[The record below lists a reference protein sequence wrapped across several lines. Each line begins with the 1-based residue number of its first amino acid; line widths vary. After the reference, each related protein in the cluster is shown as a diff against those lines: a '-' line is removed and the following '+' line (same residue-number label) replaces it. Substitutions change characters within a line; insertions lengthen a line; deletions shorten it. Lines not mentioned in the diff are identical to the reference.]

1 MIATLIRCGDSFL
14 SRKRL
19 ALSLM
24 VNPASW
30 FAFKALIGVGTVPD
44 LPILNSKVLSMSSPL
59 LSFGCMKEGTLVY
72 WTVVGYS
79 ARLLLATY
87 ASLLFASLFAAL
99 RVPAMPYAVFVGFV
113 CGIALVGPCPLLARF
128 QSFGFILLHL
138 MMIGQALPQCFLLEI
153 SCTIEMMGCFCGAA
167 SMMVTAAALSYL
179 YMQLRM
185 QAAAAGAAAFKG
197 VHMFVIL
204 LAPAAVAFAGM
215 LAQKMM
221 HAAAATAAANIEK
234 NVPASLFV
242 VDGDFT
248 SALLLASAALASVDI
263 NIEEEVACSCC
274 VGSRAR

>member
-59 LSFGCMKEGTLVY
+59 LSFGSMKEGTLVY

-79 ARLLLATY
+79 ARLLPAAF

-138 MMIGQALPQCFLLEI
+138 MMIGQALPQCFLLES
-153 SCTIEMMGCFCGAA
+153 SCPLIEMKGCFCGAA
-167 SMMVTAAALSYL
+167 IMMVTAAALSYL
-179 YMQLRM
+179 YHEVEDASGSGRCSCVQRC
-185 QAAAAGAAAFKG
+185 A
-197 VHMFVIL
+197 
-204 LAPAAVAFAGM
+204 
-215 LAQKMM
+215 
-221 HAAAATAAANIEK
+221 HACD
-234 NVPASLFV
+234 SS
-242 VDGDFT
+242 DT
-248 SALLLASAALASVDI
+248 S
-263 NIEEEVACSCC
+263 SCC
-274 VGSRAR
+274 VCRYACPDR